1 MVPYTAVACAGSKI
15 ELAAEWPLEEAIRD
29 WARNSPTL
37 PAVTFGEETLS
48 YGDLDRQT
56 NEIANALLAV
66 GCKAGDRIAI
76 VVKNCAESYL
86 TLIAARKIGAVQ
98 VAMNWRYSPREIAWI
113 VNDCQSPI
121 LLLDKDLLA
130 SADAVHAAIGRP
142 VRLFATGS
150 GDGKIAGLRSFAAG
164 HPDTDAGRISG
175 PDEVAIQLYT
185 SGTTGN
191 PKGALITNGNLSSF
205 YRNAAV
211 AIPMR
216 RNGNH
221 LIVLPLFH
229 VAALIWSL
237 RAFVHGG
244 HCVGM
249 SEFDAESLLEII
261 PRYDINDFAIV
272 HTVLAMMVRAAE
284 PGTRFDMDAIIVGGG
299 ALTAQAARDTMALFG
314 CPLFSTYGSTEL
326 TFGVTVLRI
335 DDALLEAEHLLASC
349 GRPMEEI
356 ELGIFDHATLARLPD
371 GETGEIWVRGGQRS
385 QGYWRNDQ
393 ATNEAF
399 LDDGWF
405 RTGDMGRLRDGYLYI
420 SDRLKDMIRTG
431 GENVYPA
438 EVERQLGDHPDIVEA
453 VVIGIPDEKW
463 GETVI
468 AQVVRRPGAELGAE
482 AVMAFARERLAGF
495 KCPRRIEFVED
506 FPRTP
511 SGKPQ
516 KHLIRAGYWKDSEV
530 KIG

>member
-1 MVPYTAVACAGSKI
+1 VGGS
-15 ELAAEWPLEEAIRD
+15 LDAAANETCETMIEWPLEEAIRAHGRD
-29 WARNSPTL
+29 SASRL
-37 PAVTFGEETLS
+37 AVTFGDESLT
-48 YGDLDRQT
+48 YGEIDRQS
-56 NEIANALLAV
+56 NAIAHALLSL
-66 GCKAGDRIAI
+66 GCGVGDRIAV
-76 VVKNCAESYL
+76 VVKNCMESYL

-113 VNDCQSPI
+113 VNDCQAQV
-121 LLLDKDLLA
+121 LLVDKDLVPA
-130 SADAVHAAIGRP
+130 TDAIRSAIGRP
-142 VRLFATGS
+142 IILFATGE
-150 GDGKIAGLRSFAAG
+150 G
-164 HPDTDAGRISG
+164 TDAVPGFRGWTTTFPTAALDRVSAA
-175 PDEVAIQLYT
+175 DEVAIQLYT

-191 PKGALITNGNLSSF
+191 PKGALITNSNLSSF
-205 YRNAAV
+205 YRNAAD

-216 RNGNH
+216 RHGNH

-244 HCVGM
+244 HCIGM

-261 PRYDINDFAIV
+261 PRYEIHDFAIV
-272 HTVLAMMVRAAE
+272 HTVLAMMVRAAP

-299 ALTAQAARDTMALFG
+299 ALSPQAARATMSLFG

-326 TFGVTVLRI
+326 TYGVTMLQI
-335 DDALLEAEHLLASC
+335 DEALLEQPHLLASC
-349 GRPMEEI
+349 GRPMQEI
-356 ELGIFDHATLARLPD
+356 ELGIFDHETLAELPE
-371 GETGEIWVRGGQRS
+371 GATGEIWVRGGQRS
-385 QGYWRNDQ
+385 QGYWQNPE
-393 ATNEAF
+393 ATRDAF
-399 LDDGWF
+399 LANGWF
-405 RTGDMGRLRDGYLYI
+405 RTGDMGRVQDGYLYV

-453 VVIGIPDEKW
+453 VVIGVPDEKW
-463 GETVI
+463 GETVL
-468 AQVVRRPGAELGAE
+468 AQVIRRPGAALTADD
-482 AVMAFARERLAGF
+482 VMRFARERLAGF
-495 KCPRRIEFVED
+495 KCPRKIDFVAD

-516 KHLIRAGYWKDSEV
+516 KHVIRAAYWTDRAT

>member
-1 MVPYTAVACAGSKI
+1 MGGSLDGIGKEPYETMV
-15 ELAAEWPLEEAIRD
+15 EWPLEAAIRAHGESSAD
-29 WARNSPTL
+29 RQAI
-37 PAVTFGEETLS
+37 TFGEESLT
-48 YGDLDRQT
+48 YGEVDRQT
-56 NEIANALLAV
+56 NAIAHALASL
-66 GCKAGDRIAI
+66 GCGEGDRIAI
-76 VVKNCAESYL
+76 VVKNCMESYL

-113 VNDCQSPI
+113 VNDCQARVVLI
-121 LLLDKDLLA
+121 DKDLV
-130 SADAVHAAIGRP
+130 SAAEAIRSAIDRP
-142 VRLFATGS
+142 VTLFATGN
-150 GDGKIAGLRSFAAG
+150 GTETIPGFRAWAAG
-164 HPDTDAGRISG
+164 FSAKAHDRISAA
-175 PDEVAIQLYT
+175 DEVAIQLYT

-191 PKGALITNGNLSSF
+191 PKGALITNANLSSF
-205 YRNAAV
+205 YRNAAE

-216 RNGNH
+216 RHGNH

-244 HCVGM
+244 HCIGM

-261 PRYDINDFAIV
+261 TRYEIHDFAIV
-272 HTVLAMMVRAAE
+272 HTVLAMMVRAAP

-299 ALTAQAARDTMALFG
+299 ALSPQAAQATMSLFG

-326 TFGVTVLRI
+326 TYGVTMLRI
-335 DDALLEAEHLLASC
+335 DETLLDQPHLLASC
-349 GRPMEEI
+349 GRPMQEV
-356 ELGIFDHATLARLPD
+356 ELGIFDHETLTELPE
-371 GETGEIWVRGGQRS
+371 GTTGEIWVRGGQRS
-385 QGYWRNDQ
+385 LGYWQNPE
-393 ATNEAF
+393 ATHDAF
-399 LDDGWF
+399 LENGWF
-405 RTGDMGRLRDGYLYI
+405 RTGDMGRVEDGYLYV

-453 VVIGIPDEKW
+453 VVIGVPDDKW
-463 GETVI
+463 GETVL
-468 AQVVRRPGAELGAE
+468 AQVIRRPGATLSADE
-482 AVMAFARERLAGF
+482 VMRFARERLAGF
-495 KCPRRIEFVED
+495 KCPRKIDFVSD

-516 KHLIRAGYWKDSEV
+516 KHIIRAAYWADRAT